1 MKTDLASELF
11 SNNTIQNNPRYILN
25 SEFLLKSIQI
35 SLNKLFFILLK
46 EPLI

>member
-11 SNNTIQNNPRYILN
+11 FDNTIHHNQRYILK

-35 SLNKLFFILLK
+35 SLNKLVFILFN
-46 EPLI
+46 EPLF

>member
-1 MKTDLASELF
+1 MKTDLASQLF
-11 SNNTIQNNPRYILN
+11 SDKTIQNNPKYNLN

-35 SLNKLFFILLK
+35 SLNKLFFVLFN

>member
-11 SNNTIQNNPRYILN
+11 FDNKIQNNPRDILN
-25 SEFLLKSIQI
+25 SKFLLKSIQI